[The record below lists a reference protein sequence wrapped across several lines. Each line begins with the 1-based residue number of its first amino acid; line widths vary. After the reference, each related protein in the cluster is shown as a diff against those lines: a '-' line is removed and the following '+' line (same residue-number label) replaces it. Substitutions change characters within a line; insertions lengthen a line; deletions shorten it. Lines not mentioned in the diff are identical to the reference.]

1 MFGFLKKKLKEVAKK
16 FSKKIEE
23 EEKEEISVKEQ
34 IEMIEETLEG
44 TKPVEEKVVVEEKPE
59 EEKEEVREELVE
71 KETQK
76 EEKKV
81 EEKPPVEKVEEK
93 KEEVKEKKKRVG
105 LFEKLKRKISMH
117 KISEKE
123 FNEFFDELELILLE
137 NNVALEVI
145 DKIKENLK
153 EELVGKEIK
162 RGEQEKFLFNSLKKA
177 IEDVLLEFDVN
188 KIIERIE
195 ENKAKGEPTKILF
208 IGVNGV
214 GKTTTLAKFA
224 KYLMDKGYSVVISA
238 SDTFR
243 AASIEQLQIHADNL
257 GIKLI
262 KHQYGA
268 DAAAV
273 AYDAIQYAKAHG
285 IDVVLIDSA
294 GRQHTSSNLM
304 DELKKLK
311 RVANPDFTVFVA
323 DSMTGNDAVDQA
335 KEFQEKVGYD
345 FSILT
350 KADVDEKG
358 GAILSV
364 AYVSGKPIAF
374 LGTGQ
379 SYSDLVPFKKEEIVE
394 KLMGN
399 E

>member
-23 EEKEEISVKEQ
+23 EEIPVEEQ

-44 TKPVEEKVVVEEKPE
+44 TKPVEEKVVI
-59 EEKEEVREELVE
+59 
-71 KETQK
+71 
-76 EEKKV
+76 EEKKEV
-81 EEKPPVEKVEEK
+81 KEKPPVEKVEEK
-93 KEEVKEKKKRVG
+93 AVEKVEEVKEKKKKIG

-188 KIIERIE
+188 RIIERIE

-273 AYDAIQYAKAHG
+273 AYDAVQYAKAHG

-311 RVANPDFTVFVA
+311 RVADPDFTVFVA

>member
-1 MFGFLKKKLKEVAKK
+1 MFGFLKKKIKEVAKK

-23 EEKEEISVKEQ
+23 EEKEEVKEEIPEEAKEQ
-34 IEMIEETLEG
+34 IEMIQETLEG
-44 TKPVEEKVVVEEKPE
+44 TKPVEEKVIIEEPKVKGKKPE
-59 EEKEEVREELVE
+59 KKEV
-71 KETQK
+71 KK
-76 EEKKV
+76 EEKKPKV
-81 EEKPPVEKVEEK
+81 EEKPKKEEK
-93 KEEVKEKKKRVG
+93 K
-105 LFEKLKRKISMH
+105 KLGIFGRIKRKISMH

-123 FNEFFDELELILLE
+123 FSEFFDELELILLE

-145 DKIKENLK
+145 DKIKENLEK
-153 EELVGKEIK
+153 ELVGKEVK
-162 RGEQEKFLFNSLKKA
+162 RGEQEKTLFESLKNA
-177 IEDVLLEFDVN
+177 IESVLVEFETD
-188 KIIERIE
+188 KIIDKIE
-195 ENKAKGEPTKILF
+195 ENKSKGEPTKILF
-208 IGVNGV
+208 VGVNGV
-214 GKTTTLAKFA
+214 GKTTSLAKFA
-224 KYLMDKGYSVVISA
+224 KYLLDKGYSVVISA

-243 AASIEQLQIHADNL
+243 AASIEQLQIHANNL
-257 GIKLI
+257 GVKLI

-273 AYDAIQYAKAHG
+273 AYDAVQYAKAHG

-311 RVANPDFTVFVA
+311 RVTQPDFTIFVA

-374 LGTGQ
+374 LGVGQ
-379 SYSDLVPFKKEEIVE
+379 GYDDLVPFKKEEVVE

>member
-1 MFGFLKKKLKEVAKK
+1 MFGFLKKKLKEVAEK

-44 TKPVEEKVVVEEKPE
+44 TKPVEEKVTIEEKPE
-59 EEKEEVREELVE
+59 EEKEEVEEVNEESVE
-71 KETQK
+71 KVEEEAPK

-81 EEKPPVEKVEEK
+81 
-93 KEEVKEKKKRVG
+93 EEVKEKKKRVG

-188 KIIERIE
+188 KIIEKIE

-262 KHQYGA
+262 RHQYGA

>member
-1 MFGFLKKKLKEVAKK
+1 MFGFLKKKLKEVAQR

-23 EEKEEISVKEQ
+23 EEKAEEISEEAKEQ

-44 TKPVEEKVVVEEKPE
+44 TKPVEEKVTEEIE
-59 EEKEEVREELVE
+59 EEKA
-71 KETQK
+71 

-81 EEKPPVEKVEEK
+81 KEETKKVVPKEEKPK
-93 KEEVKEKKKRVG
+93 KLG
-105 LFEKLKRKISMH
+105 LFQRIKRKILLH

-145 DKIKENLK
+145 DRIKENLK
-153 EELVGKEIK
+153 NELVGKEIK

-177 IEDVLLEFDVN
+177 IEDVLMEYDIN
-188 KIIERIE
+188 QIIEKIE
-195 ENKAKGEPTKILF
+195 ENRKAGEPTKILF

-224 KYLMDKGYSVVISA
+224 KYLMDRGYSVVISA

-311 RVANPDFTVFVA
+311 RVANPDFTIFVA

-374 LGTGQ
+374 LGVGQ

-394 KLMGN
+394 KLMGK
-399 E
+399 